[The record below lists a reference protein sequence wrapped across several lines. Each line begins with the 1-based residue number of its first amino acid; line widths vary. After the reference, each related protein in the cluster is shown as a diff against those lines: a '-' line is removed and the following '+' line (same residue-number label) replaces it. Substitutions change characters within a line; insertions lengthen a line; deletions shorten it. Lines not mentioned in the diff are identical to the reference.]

1 MVNSELYTRVKVACW
16 EICYWNPL
24 VDPAVRNKCS
34 WRSGVSGTNT
44 PRMSRVFS
52 SEPDHKDKMWGENIE
67 QPAEPG
73 GRCELHSDDKVLHL
87 A

>member
-1 MVNSELYTRVKVACW
+1 
-16 EICYWNPL
+16 
-24 VDPAVRNKCS
+24 
-34 WRSGVSGTNT
+34 
-44 PRMSRVFS
+44 MSRVFS

-87 A
+87 AWRGGGGGVGYVVIADFAC